1 MPFRS
6 ESVDAFLESTFSA
19 ISHLSDAHISEGNLV
34 VINRLKMTDLPK
46 VMDKM
51 GWTVAPRLMERW
63 FKGKAFALD
72 SYLRDKYYDEPLSI
86 PEDHCDDKIVTMD
99 WALKFERVRDEYDNI
114 FRNINTAAAIKK
126 LQDHIT
132 NHKLVDTGSRLGNV
146 GMNARELNAH
156 CQIQTQMFGSRTDT
170 IDDLYGAI
178 GVGMLQLAV
187 VGEVQRGIN
196 KDSFRV
202 DNIGV
207 YLKDAYEFNGF
218 QFLGCWT
225 TEKTYGKA
233 ELLNHAAAQAYRLTS
248 PSAALAAKFMK
259 TDQPVFHV
267 HNHDFRN
274 YREKHGKGGDF
285 IIYSDVKWT
294 PGYGLTIPLGDAL
307 RSHPG
312 NIPALARS

>member
-6 ESVDAFLESTFSA
+6 EAVDFILESTFFATSR
-19 ISHLSDAHISEGNLV
+19 LSDAHISEGKII
-34 VINRLKMTDLPK
+34 VIDKLKLRDLPK

-63 FKGKAFALD
+63 FEGNTFVLD
-72 SYLRDKYYDEPLSI
+72 EDLRDKYYNEPLSI
-86 PEDHCDDKIVTMD
+86 PEHDYDDKIVTMD
-99 WALKFERVRDEYDNI
+99 WALKFERAKDRYENI
-114 FRNINTAAAIKK
+114 FRNINTASAIAL
-126 LQDHIT
+126 LQKRIIQGQVFD
-132 NHKLVDTGSRLGNV
+132 DGSRLGNV

-156 CQIQTQMFGSRTDT
+156 CQIQTQVFGSSTDT

-178 GVGMLQLAV
+178 GVGMFQLAV

-225 TEKTYGKA
+225 KDKTFGKA
-233 ELLNHAAAQAYRLTS
+233 EILNHAAAQAYRLKS
-248 PSAALAAKFMK
+248 PGAALAAKFMK

-294 PGYGLTIPLGDAL
+294 PGNGLTIPLGDAL
-307 RSHPG
+307 RSYPG
-312 NIPALARS
+312 NIPALLRS

>member
-1 MPFRS
+1 
-6 ESVDAFLESTFSA
+6 
-19 ISHLSDAHISEGNLV
+19 
-34 VINRLKMTDLPK
+34 
-46 VMDKM
+46 MDKM
-51 GWTVAPRLMERW
+51 GWTVAARLMGRW
-63 FKGKAFALD
+63 FESEGFVLD
-72 SYLRDKYYDEPLSI
+72 EEQKKKYLRFPLYI
-86 PEDHCDDKIVTMD
+86 PNNHYDDKIVTMD
-99 WALKFERVRDEYDNI
+99 WALKFERVKDEYENI
-114 FRNINTAAAIKK
+114 LRNINTVAAIKR
-126 LQDHIT
+126 LQDHVI
-132 NHKLVDTGSRLGNV
+132 NHKLFDDASRLGNV
-146 GMNARELNAH
+146 GMNALELNAH

-178 GVGMLQLAV
+178 GLGMLQLAV

-225 TEKTYGKA
+225 KDKTFGKA
-233 ELLNHAAAQAYRLTS
+233 EILNHAAAQAYRLS
-248 PSAALAAKFMK
+248 APAAALAAKLIK
-259 TDQPVFHV
+259 TDQPVFYV

-294 PGYGLTIPLGDAL
+294 PGNGLTIPLGDAL
-307 RSHPG
+307 RSYQG
-312 NIPALARS
+312 NIPALLRS

>member
-6 ESVDAFLESTFSA
+6 QSVDVFLESTFSA
-19 ISHLSDAHISEGNLV
+19 ISQLSDANISEGKTV

-63 FKGKAFALD
+63 FECDAFVLGEELREKYFDDPLD
-72 SYLRDKYYDEPLSI
+72 I
-86 PEDHCDDKIVTMD
+86 PAVHCNDIIVTMD
-99 WALKFERVRDEYDNI
+99 WALKFERIRDAYNNI
-114 FRNINTAAAIKK
+114 IRIINSYAAINK
-126 LQDHIT
+126 LHANIIA
-132 NHKLVDTGSRLGNV
+132 HKLFDDGSRLGNI

-178 GVGMLQLAV
+178 GLGMLQLAV

-207 YLKDAYEFNGF
+207 YLKDVYEFNGF

-225 TEKTYGKA
+225 NENTFGKA
-233 ELLNHAAAQAYRLTS
+233 EILGRAAAQAYRLTS
-248 PSAALAAKFMK
+248 PAAALTAKFIK

-307 RSHPG
+307 R
-312 NIPALARS
+312 NVPAFAGS

>member
-1 MPFRS
+1 MPLRS
-6 ESVDAFLESTFSA
+6 ESVDVFLESTFSA
-19 ISHLSDAHISEGNLV
+19 ISRLSDANISEGKIV

-46 VMDKM
+46 VMAKM
-51 GWTVAPRLMERW
+51 GWTVAPQLMERW
-63 FKGKAFALD
+63 FESDEFVLD
-72 SYLRDKYYDEPLSI
+72 EHLRKKYFDNPLDI
-86 PEDHCDDKIVTMD
+86 PAIHYNDKIVTMD
-99 WALKFERVRDEYDNI
+99 WALTFERVRDEYDNI
-114 FRNINTAAAIKK
+114 FRNINTVAAIKK
-126 LQDHIT
+126 LKDHVI
-132 NHKLVDTGSRLGNV
+132 NHKLFDDGSRLGNV
-146 GMNARELNAH
+146 GMNARELNVH

-178 GVGMLQLAV
+178 GLGMLQLAV

-225 TEKTYGKA
+225 NEKTFGKA
-233 ELLNHAAAQAYRLTS
+233 EILGRAAAQAYRLKSTG
-248 PSAALAAKFMK
+248 AALAAKFIK